1 MWRDWALVGA
11 VTVTALLETG
21 LRDDVVWRPFATAL
35 ALGLVWP
42 LLWRRTHPLAVVAVT
57 FGAVIAL
64 NVATLLTSTDSVGL
78 YTMIYILVLPYAL
91 LRWGSGREIAVG
103 LAIIVVAYAL
113 GIAADYTNVGEAF
126 AAAVFALS
134 PAVLGA
140 MVRFQATYQAAEKE
154 QIKLLEREQLARE
167 LHDTV
172 AHHVSAILVRAQAG
186 RVVAATDPD
195 APMAALAVI
204 EGEAARAL
212 TEMRLMVGALRD
224 GETADL
230 APQQG
235 VRDLPRLAAAAGD
248 SPPVTVELLGDVDD
262 LRPAVTAAIYRLAQ
276 ESMTNALRHARHAS
290 RIDVRVNVES
300 DSVQLTVVDDGV
312 SHPSGRSPSG
322 YGLVG
327 MAERATL
334 LGGTLEAGPGR
345 DRGLDRECRAAA
357 VRWRPMTIRVLV
369 ADDQEIV
376 RTGLAMILGA
386 QPDIEVVA
394 QAADGRTA
402 VDPGT

>member
-1 MWRDWALVGA
+1 MAA
-11 VTVTALLETG
+11 
-21 LRDDVVWRPFATAL
+21 AL
-35 ALGLVWP
+35 ASDP
-42 LLWRRTHPLAVVAVT
+42 PAPCRPVT

-126 AAAVFALS
+126 AAAVFAMS

-230 APQQG
+230 APQRG

-276 ESMTNALRHARHAS
+276 ESITNALRHARHAS

-300 DSVQLTVVDDGV
+300 ESVHLSVVDDGA
-312 SHPSGRSPSG
+312 SDPSGRSPSG
-322 YGLVG
+322 YGLIG
-327 MAERATL
+327 MAERAAL

-345 DRGLDRECRAAA
+345 DRGWTVDA
-357 VRWRPMTIRVLV
+357 VLPRS
-369 ADDQEIV
+369 
-376 RTGLAMILGA
+376 GGA
-386 QPDIEVVA
+386 
-394 QAADGRTA
+394 R
-402 VDPGT
+402 